1 MKSPVDKNIFII
13 LFALLPAFLVGQ
25 AEAIF
30 NDIRFYQP
38 LEEVKPKIKAIAESV
53 KVIAVNEP
61 RFPLADKKETH
72 LICTN
77 VKTAHGTIKKV
88 GFTFSDDQLTYIE
101 ARGNAVNALTDHRK
115 DTAMVYLDYEAYFSD
130 LLFAN
135 VVKDIAWLL
144 TQESVHPNLF
154 TWENPYLN
162 AKDGD
167 KQEYYESARVPDFI
181 KMGAHID
188 ELRPLLKSK
197 STLMNEEQ
205 LDGSDPYAQV
215 QLNCFGIEYA
225 GFPRK
230 IEARFGD
237 DHLNMVWI
245 LTGKG
250 EESRL
255 REKLIEAY
263 GEPVFVNEVWE
274 AFEGWEVMLR
284 KDKPEVL
291 LMTKELGQFYK
302 KEYFKQ

>member
-1 MKSPVDKNIFII
+1 MKSPVDKNIFIL
-13 LFALLPAFLVGQ
+13 LFILLPCLVTAQ
-25 AEAIF
+25 VERVF
-30 NDIRFYQP
+30 NDIRFYQS
-38 LEEVKPKIKAIAESV
+38 LEEIKPKIQSIAESV
-53 KVIAVNEP
+53 EVISVNEP
-61 RFPLADKKETH
+61 RFPLAEKTETH

-77 VKTAHGTIKKV
+77 VKTEHGTIKKV

-101 ARGNAVNALTDHRK
+101 ARGNAVNSLTDHRK
-115 DTAMVYLDYEAYFSD
+115 DTAMVYLDYKAYFSD

-135 VVKDIAWLL
+135 VLKDIAWLL
-144 TQESVHPNLF
+144 TPESVHPNLF

-162 AKDGD
+162 DEKRT
-167 KQEYYESARVPDFI
+167 KQDYYESARVPDFI

-205 LDGSDPYAQV
+205 LDGSDPNAQV

-230 IEARFGD
+230 MEARFGD

-255 REKLIEAY
+255 RAKLIDVY
-263 GEPVFVNEVWE
+263 GEPVFANEAWE
-274 AFEGWEVMLR
+274 AFEGWEVLLR

-291 LMTKELGQFYK
+291 LLTKELGQFYK